1 MERKIPF
8 GVETGRNMLNGCL
21 SFFTLPAFSFFAYP
35 DLARV
40 EDPGIFRNGC
50 GTGGFDICLGVFAS
64 FHGGRTDMGPTP
76 LARLTSSAASVGKKG
91 AVSFLLFFFVFLLFR
106 FMRNANFGPWGRELS
121 RFEDGGNSGGNIT
134 GLGEKDGNLV

>member
-1 MERKIPF
+1 MQRVFGTKDTI

-50 GTGGFDICLGVFAS
+50 GTGGFDICLGGFAS
-64 FHGGRTDMGPTP
+64 FHGGRTDMGPIP

-91 AVSFLLFFFVFLLFR
+91 GSVSFLFLFCFPSFSFHEKCKLWTL
-106 FMRNANFGPWGRELS
+106 G
-121 RFEDGGNSGGNIT
+121 SGT
-134 GLGEKDGNLV
+134 LEV